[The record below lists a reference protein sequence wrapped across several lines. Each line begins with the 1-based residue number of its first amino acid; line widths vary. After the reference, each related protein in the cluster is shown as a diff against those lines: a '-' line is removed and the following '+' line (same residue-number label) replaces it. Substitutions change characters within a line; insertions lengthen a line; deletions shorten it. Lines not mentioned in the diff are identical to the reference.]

1 MSIYHLT
8 VKMHSRAKNKKLH
21 ALRALAYRTGSRI
34 VDPVT
39 QHIYDSTSKSREVIH
54 NATITPGFG
63 PAWKDN
69 PQDLW
74 QHVHQSEKRK
84 DAAIFREFEC
94 ALPKEIADG
103 ASPEAWVRL
112 IENFIRDQLTPHG
125 ALVTY
130 AIHNKPGNP
139 HVHMMCTTRHWT
151 ADGFGSKNRALDTF
165 KVLYGWRKSWA
176 DHCNTALQRAGRS
189 ERVTHKSFAE
199 LGLQREATAHVG
211 PAHVEQTSPQ
221 YAQKR
226 EEVIARNKKV
236 HERNH
241 RRRLERQRRAHVHL
255 RAGACGVQMV
265 RHIGSWEG
273 FAPADQGAQPA
284 RTYPLALRS
293 EGLDHPALADQ
304 SEADARRQLLL
315 AWPDAETA
323 FNVLAQWRETLGR
336 SWSWSIFLGQYQR
349 IRKSQENPLAELL
362 AKELMWVVSRAPKRL
377 PDCLDAADPPH
388 VIRAAFSVKEWVG
401 KNKPQL
407 LGALE
412 ALIEQAQ
419 SRLPEFRQRATPSAT
434 EVRAPANKVPS
445 ATFREVLV
453 SFPELS
459 HLGGSATDIVAACQR
474 LAAAIDRPFT
484 PEILRKRLQRMTQG
498 KELPEPITNESLIE
512 SLLIKDL
519 VFAAKRRP
527 HRLADALRAVPPL
540 RIAFFEEL
548 VRDALIGTVREP
560 NHAQAARALSAFQQ
574 LELQAKWAVE
584 QVLTPQQL
592 GDFEYRRSCCQRFG
606 STYTWQTFQADINRL
621 AGSPQGW
628 QRAWWDELADQFTP
642 TVLESISALCPA
654 WYERSFEQWS
664 GVQKTTSQVTQQP
677 GDRGHAQDFRGV
689 TGVSRTDDGLQTR
702 MNTGFRVPT

>member
-1 MSIYHLT
+1 M
-8 VKMHSRAKNKKLH
+8 
-21 ALRALAYRTGSRI
+21 
-34 VDPVT
+34 PV
-39 QHIYDSTSKSREVIH
+39 
-54 NATITPGFG
+54 G
-63 PAWKDN
+63 
-69 PQDLW
+69 
-74 QHVHQSEKRK
+74 
-84 DAAIFREFEC
+84 
-94 ALPKEIADG
+94 
-103 ASPEAWVRL
+103 
-112 IENFIRDQLTPHG
+112 
-125 ALVTY
+125 
-130 AIHNKPGNP
+130 
-139 HVHMMCTTRHWT
+139 
-151 ADGFGSKNRALDTF
+151 
-165 KVLYGWRKSWA
+165 
-176 DHCNTALQRAGRS
+176 
-189 ERVTHKSFAE
+189 
-199 LGLQREATAHVG
+199 
-211 PAHVEQTSPQ
+211 
-221 YAQKR
+221 
-226 EEVIARNKKV
+226 
-236 HERNH
+236 
-241 RRRLERQRRAHVHL
+241 
-255 RAGACGVQMV
+255 
-265 RHIGSWEG
+265 
-273 FAPADQGAQPA
+273 
-284 RTYPLALRS
+284 
-293 EGLDHPALADQ
+293 
-304 SEADARRQLLL
+304 
-315 AWPDAETA
+315 AETA
-323 FNVLAQWRETLGR
+323 FNVLARWRETLGR

-362 AKELMWVVSRAPKRL
+362 AKELMWVVSRTPQRL

-407 LGALE
+407 VGELE

-434 EVRAPANKVPS
+434 EVQASALEVPS

-459 HLGGSATDIVAACQR
+459 HLTGSESDIVAACQR
-474 LAAAIDRPFT
+474 LATAIDRPFT

-540 RIAFFEEL
+540 RRAFFEEL
-548 VRDALIGTVREP
+548 VRDALVGTVREP

-592 GDFEYRRSCCQRFG
+592 ADFEYRHSCCQRLG

-689 TGVSRTDDGLQTR
+689 TGVGRADDGLQTR
-702 MNTGFRVPT
+702 MNTGFGVPT

>member
-39 QHIYDSTSKSREVIH
+39 QQIYDSTSKSREVIH

-125 ALVTY
+125 VLVTY

-151 ADGFGSKNRALDTF
+151 ADGFGPKNRALDTF

-211 PAHVEQTSPQ
+211 PAHVEQTNPQ

-236 HERNH
+236 QERNH

-255 RAGACGVQMV
+255 RAGVCGVQMV
-265 RHIGSWEG
+265 RHVGSWEG
-273 FAPADQGAQPA
+273 FAPAEQGAQPA
-284 RTYPLALRS
+284 RAYPLALHS
-293 EGLDHPALADQ
+293 AT
-304 SEADARRQLLL
+304 SEADALVEQADANARRQLLL
-315 AWPDAETA
+315 AWPDSEAA
-323 FNVLAQWRETLGR
+323 FNVLARWRETLGR
-336 SWSWSIFLGQYQR
+336 SWSWSIFWGQYQR

-362 AKELMWVVSRAPKRL
+362 AKELMWVVSRAPQSL
-377 PDCLDAADPPH
+377 PDCLEAADPPH

-407 LGALE
+407 LGELE
-412 ALIEQAQ
+412 ALIAQAQ
-419 SRLPEFRQRATPSAT
+419 SRLPEFRQRVTPSTTDLQEA
-434 EVRAPANKVPS
+434 ALKVPS
-445 ATFREVLV
+445 PTFREVLA

-459 HLGGSATDIVAACQR
+459 HLTESECDIVAACQR
-474 LAAAIDRPFT
+474 LSTAIDRPFT

-540 RIAFFEEL
+540 RRAFFEEL
-548 VRDALIGTVREP
+548 VRDALVGTVREP
-560 NHAQAARALSAFQQ
+560 NHAQAAKALSVFQQ

-592 GDFEYRRSCCQRFG
+592 ADFEYRSSCCQRLG

-628 QRAWWDELADQFTP
+628 QRAWWDELVDRFTP
-642 TVLESISALCPA
+642 TVLESISAFCPA
-654 WYERSFEQWS
+654 WYDGSCEQWRKVS
-664 GVQKTTSQVTQQP
+664 KTASQVTQQP
-677 GDRGHAQDFRGV
+677 EDRGRAQNFLDSSDV
-689 TGVSRTDDGLQTR
+689 NHTDDGLQSR
-702 MNTGFRVPT
+702 MNTGFGVPT